1 MAPGVVY
8 VYSGSGVIQ
17 GYMCA
22 GIVQLN
28 RVEG

>member
-1 MAPGVVY
+1 MGTEVVKWY
-8 VYSGSGVIQ
+8 RGSGVVQ